1 MGDHWIGS
9 IQSTNLV
16 HLEVTMQAFI
26 LAILPMV
33 ALAAHPAPAY
43 GGYGPHYKCRDT
55 NTSVYAEVC
64 VPAFAQ
70 EVTPQVLDVKVVVDN
85 DYCYNQIRTVCE
97 LTTQTVSREI
107 CTYTYVSEK
116 SVQPAQTTQV
126 SVMFINSKIQPQTNV
141 KYTKRIRKDFGYL

>member
-1 MGDHWIGS
+1 
-9 IQSTNLV
+9 
-16 HLEVTMQAFI
+16 
-26 LAILPMV
+26 MV

-126 SVMFINSKIQPQTNV
+126 SVMFINSKIQPQSNV
-141 KYTKRIRKDFGYL
+141 KYTKRIRKDFGYLWENEI